1 MITEGS
7 LRSPRALNFQKE
19 LKLLKKLLLDTSTN
33 ELKVSVALAIGP
45 LEVTKVIIVVAYFI
59 GNTIYPNG
67 Y

>member
-1 MITEGS
+1 M
-7 LRSPRALNFQKE
+7 NFQKE